1 MRKRTKLVGPWRNI
15 HGAVWL
21 IGLAILFWKG
31 WWWPGILIL
40 VGISTLVE
48 AVIQVAVPEAVGPES
63 EPESVRPESETEEEA
78 RGPAPSVAAASPR
91 SRSAEASTELS
102 RVLTPKPDYRYD
114 LLPTRCPG
122 CGAPVRGHEVE
133 WTGPQ
138 SADCQ
143 YCGTN
148 LPMGQT

>member
-1 MRKRTKLVGPWRNI
+1 MSKGTKLVGPWRNI

-40 VGISTLVE
+40 VGISALVE
-48 AVIQVAVPEAVGPES
+48 AVIQIAVPEAVGPES
-63 EPESVRPESETEEEA
+63 EPEEEA
-78 RGPAPSVAAASPR
+78 RVPAPSVAAASAP
-91 SRSAEASTELS
+91 E
-102 RVLTPKPDYRYD
+102 PDFRYD
-114 LLPTRCPG
+114 LLPARCPG

-143 YCGTN
+143 YCGTS
-148 LPMGQT
+148 LPMRQA

>member
-1 MRKRTKLVGPWRNI
+1 MRKRTKLVGPWSSI
-15 HGAVWL
+15 HTAVWL
-21 IGLAILFWKG
+21 IGIAILFWKG

-40 VGISTLVE
+40 VGISALVE
-48 AVIQVAVPEAVGPES
+48 AVISIAVPEAARPES
-63 EPESVRPESETEEEA
+63 EPEEEA
-78 RGPAPSVAAASPR
+78 PVPAPSVAAASTR

-102 RVLTPKPDYRYD
+102 RVLTPKPDFRHD
-114 LLPTRCPG
+114 LLPAKCPG

-143 YCGTN
+143 YCGTS
-148 LPMGQT
+148 LPMGQA

>member
-1 MRKRTKLVGPWRNI
+1 MSKGTKLVGPWRNI

-21 IGLAILFWKG
+21 IGLAILFWTG

-40 VGISTLVE
+40 VGISALVE
-48 AVIQVAVPEAVGPES
+48 AVIQIAVPEAVGPQPEPEPARPES
-63 EPESVRPESETEEEA
+63 EPEEEA
-78 RGPAPSVAAASPR
+78 PAPAPSVAAASAR
-91 SRSAEASTELS
+91 SRSAE
-102 RVLTPKPDYRYD
+102 LTPKPDFRYD
-114 LLPTRCPG
+114 LLPARCPG

-143 YCGTN
+143 YCGTS
-148 LPMGQT
+148 LPMRQA

>member
-15 HGAVWL
+15 HTAVWL

-40 VGISTLVE
+40 VGISALVE
-48 AVIQVAVPEAVGPES
+48 GVIQAAVPEAVGPQP
-63 EPESVRPESETEEEA
+63 EPEAIRPESKPEEKA
-78 RGPAPSVAAASPR
+78 RVPAPSVAAASAP
-91 SRSAEASTELS
+91 EPEF
-102 RVLTPKPDYRYD
+102 RYD
-114 LLPTRCPG
+114 LLPAKCPG

-148 LPMGQT
+148 LPMRQA